1 MITLNYGQINNP
13 LSIATDLKEKYE
25 MESSKGQTDRKSD
38 IYISLSVNYIRLR
51 LIKFRLIRL
60 DRGHKILV
68 STADIALC
76 QSLSPNVQ
84 KQNFRI

>member
-1 MITLNYGQINNP
+1 
-13 LSIATDLKEKYE
+13 
-25 MESSKGQTDRKSD
+25 MESNKGQTDRNSD

-76 QSLSPNVQ
+76 QSLSQWTETELSHLNIKYTENMFLV
-84 KQNFRI
+84 KL